1 MESKL
6 ARILKCRFSPVALTR
21 TDSRPENALSFRP
34 GRRACIM
41 SLFVNAAKGRTCVAD
56 AAACGCPGAVT
67 GMGFG
72 DGYRNAENT
81 NIIQLGAIDVKKT
94 ELKYKGEKPYGSGTQ
109 DGGGDAE
116 EKSRVR

>member
-34 GRRACIM
+34 GRR
-41 SLFVNAAKGRTCVAD
+41 KR
-56 AAACGCPGAVT
+56 PH
-67 GMGFG
+67 
-72 DGYRNAENT
+72 
-81 NIIQLGAIDVKKT
+81 
-94 ELKYKGEKPYGSGTQ
+94 GSGTP

-116 EKSRVR
+116 EKPRVR